1 MILRIPHWAPRLSL
15 RFLPRHTDVS
25 QQMIFESAK
34 LAAAS
39 TQTNGADDEAQ
50 DTAAG
55 RADNIAG
62 AYIRQVGH
70 NISFRDA
77 IMGFI
82 IALDIACG
90 DCIMEMNVFE
100 VNHHGL

>member
-1 MILRIPHWAPRLSL
+1 MILRIPHWAPRFGL
-15 RFLPRHTDVS
+15 RFLPRHTDVR
-25 QQMIFESAK
+25 QHMIFESAK

-39 TQTNGADDEAQ
+39 AQTNGAGDEAQ

-62 AYIRQVGH
+62 ANIRQVGH

-82 IALDIACG
+82 ITLDIARA

-100 VNHHGL
+100 ANHHGL

>member
-1 MILRIPHWAPRLSL
+1 MILRVPHWAPRLGL
-15 RFLPRHTDVS
+15 RCMTCDADVR

-34 LAAAS
+34 LTAAS
-39 TQTNGADDEAQ
+39 VQTNGADDEAQ

-55 RADNIAG
+55 RAVNIAG
-62 AYIRQVGH
+62 ANIRQVGH

-77 IMGFI
+77 IMRFI
-82 IALDIACG
+82 IALDIARG

>member
-1 MILRIPHWAPRLSL
+1 MILRIPHWAPRLGL
-15 RFLPRHTDVS
+15 GCMACDADVR

-34 LAAAS
+34 LTAAS

-50 DTAAG
+50 KTAAG
-55 RADNIAG
+55 GAGNIAG
-62 AYIRQVGH
+62 ANIRQVGH

-82 IALDIACG
+82 ISLDNARD

>member
-1 MILRIPHWAPRLSL
+1 MILRIPHWAPRLGL
-15 RFLPRHTDVS
+15 GCMAGYTDVR

-39 TQTNGADDEAQ
+39 AQTNGAGDEAQ

-55 RADNIAG
+55 RAGYIAG
-62 AYIRQVGH
+62 ANIRQVGH

-82 IALDIACG
+82 ITLDIARG

>member
-1 MILRIPHWAPRLSL
+1 MILRIPHWAPRFGL
-15 RFLPRHTDVS
+15 RCLTGYADVR

-34 LAAAS
+34 LTAAS

-62 AYIRQVGH
+62 ANIRQVGH
-70 NISFRDA
+70 NISFRDTN
-77 IMGFI
+77 MGFI
-82 IALDIACG
+82 ISLDNAR
-90 DCIMEMNVFE
+90 
-100 VNHHGL
+100 